1 MPEPLPGPEA
11 VKEGSSMKFFHLS
24 DLHIG
29 RQLHQY
35 SLLEDQRHI
44 LQEVLTYVEALRPDG
59 IVIAGDIYDK
69 PVPSAE
75 AVALFDEFL
84 TSLAG
89 KGSPMA
95 IMVISGNHDS
105 GRRLDYAGRILE
117 RQNIYI
123 AGSLP
128 SCRGERLKRVTLADE
143 FGEVDFYLLPFLKP
157 GYVRGVLQDAEP
169 GSYTEAVS
177 RMIQR
182 ENIDFSKR
190 NVLLSHQFYMGGRQE
205 PQTCDSERFSV
216 GGIDNVDIGSIKD
229 FDYAALGHLHGAQ
242 QVAVPHI
249 RYCGTLLK
257 YSVSEAE
264 HIKSLHV
271 IELGPKH
278 KEISVQELPLH
289 PLRDVRKIKGELKNI
304 LKEAKAA
311 NREDY
316 VSITLTDEM
325 APYKPKEQLEKVY
338 SHILEIRIDNTR
350 TRRHLEE
357 FRDEPGGDD
366 PLEIFDDFFQE
377 IQGRHISKEER
388 EFMRQIME
396 KAERE

>member
-1 MPEPLPGPEA
+1 M
-11 VKEGSSMKFFHLS
+11 
-24 DLHIG
+24 
-29 RQLHQY
+29 
-35 SLLEDQRHI
+35 
-44 LQEVLTYVEALRPDG
+44 
-59 IVIAGDIYDK
+59 
-69 PVPSAE
+69 
-75 AVALFDEFL
+75 
-84 TSLAG
+84 
-89 KGSPMA
+89 
-95 IMVISGNHDS
+95 
-105 GRRLDYAGRILE
+105 
-117 RQNIYI
+117 
-123 AGSLP
+123 
-128 SCRGERLKRVTLADE
+128 
-143 FGEVDFYLLPFLKP
+143 
-157 GYVRGVLQDAEP
+157 
-169 GSYTEAVS
+169 
-177 RMIQR
+177 
-182 ENIDFSKR
+182 
-190 NVLLSHQFYMGGRQE
+190 
-205 PQTCDSERFSV
+205 
-216 GGIDNVDIGSIKD
+216 DIGSIKD

-278 KEISVQELPLH
+278 KDISVQELPLH

-350 TRRHLEE
+350 TRRRLEE
-357 FRDEPGGDD
+357 FRDEPGADD

-377 IQGRHISKEER
+377 IQGRLISKEER
-388 EFMRQIME
+388 EFMRKIME